1 MESVVGYTYGSGLQA
16 DQSFSQFSAH
26 NLHVVAARVR
36 SRLPLTHTQVAA
48 TYRWMSEESITI
60 VDPYQAVFESN
71 SPGLSLAFVQAIP
84 YFGKFIPG
92 KIEAQVDVR
101 NLFGRSNPELYQSAS
116 LRRVEFLQPA
126 RSVRGGIKLKF

>member
-1 MESVVGYTYGSGLQA
+1 
-16 DQSFSQFSAH
+16 
-26 NLHVVAARVR
+26 
-36 SRLPLTHTQVAA
+36 VAA
-48 TYRWMSEESITI
+48 TYRWISGDTITI
-60 VDPYQAVFESN
+60 VDPYQTVFESN

-84 YFGKFIPG
+84 YLGRFIPG